1 MTKST
6 AFDFTAL
13 LARLLLGVIFIRFG
27 IGKVA
32 DPYQT
37 IQSFNGLGLPVPTLA
52 YAVTIL
58 IEMVIGWCFLIGLA
72 FRGSS
77 VVLAGWCIATAVA
90 GHGDF
95 HDKNA
100 VIHFYKNV
108 SMCGG
113 FLYAALAGPG
123 RISIDNFL
131 VARRLRAA

>member
-6 AFDFTAL
+6 AFDLTAL

-37 IQSFNGLGLPVPTLA
+37 IETFKGLGLPTPALA
-52 YAVTIL
+52 YALTIL
-58 IEMVIGWCFLIGLA
+58 IEMAIGWCFLIGLA
-72 FRGSS
+72 FRGSA

-90 GHGDF
+90 GHSDF
-95 HDKNA
+95 HDKNT

-123 RISIDNFL
+123 RISIDDFL
-131 VARRLRAA
+131 LARRLRGA